1 MPRQRVRSG
10 ARRAAARDSTRQP
23 EDKAIPLTDIARD
36 HFGGRMNVRP
46 SSLELVADIAS
57 ICADPAPVTARA
69 AAVLDRLAEYIPL
82 EAAALST
89 LDPGDGDGRHVT
101 VAERGYPTAVLDYL
115 NTGFATTDPAFL
127 TMRFRNP
134 TPLRWCDIPNYQG
147 MFSAHEVF
155 IPGGFREGATSCL
168 FTRDG
173 RYTGALHV
181 SSDSPLPISDSA
193 VELLTVLK
201 RVIAPLMDAM
211 RPAEEKS
218 WAEEV
223 HDADEAMLLTTDGR
237 VMSLGGVARDHW
249 LADGSPLVIELSRRR
264 QLPGRFTWVS
274 PDGGCHE
281 IRTNALAAGRLV
293 TIRESPAPYRL
304 SPREIEVLTLLS
316 RGLAN
321 PEIGAAL
328 TLSPRTIAT
337 HVEHILGK
345 LDCATRVAAASKAVA
360 EGIVPPATAQP

>member
-1 MPRQRVRSG
+1 
-10 ARRAAARDSTRQP
+10 
-23 EDKAIPLTDIARD
+23 
-36 HFGGRMNVRP
+36 MNVRP

-69 AAVLDRLAEYIPL
+69 AAVLDRLAEHIPL

-89 LDPGDGDGRHVT
+89 LDPSDGDGRHVT

-193 VELLTVLK
+193 VALLIVLK

-223 HDADEAMLLTTDGR
+223 HDADEAVLLTSDGR
-237 VMSLGGVARDHW
+237 AISLGGVPRGRW
-249 LADGSPLVIELSRRR
+249 LSDGSPLVIELSGRR
-264 QLPGRFTWVS
+264 QLPRRFTWVS
-274 PDGGCHE
+274 KEGSCHE

-293 TIRESPAPYRL
+293 SIRESPAPYRL
-304 SPREIEVLTLLS
+304 SPREIEVLTDARVTVQTERRA
-316 RGLAN
+316 RGPWGLEGGRSGQPGRNTLIRPDGTTQVLPAKVTLTVQAGDRIRLET
-321 PEIGAAL
+321 PGGGGWGTQAA
-328 TLSPRTIAT
+328 
-337 HVEHILGK
+337 H
-345 LDCATRVAAASKAVA
+345 
-360 EGIVPPATAQP
+360 Q